1 MSVGGQCVRAR
12 RSRVWASVLLAILWL
27 ALGCGCGAAGLW
39 MYQNRF
45 RRSTVNAAL
54 YHELSMDT
62 GF

>member
-1 MSVGGQCVRAR
+1 
-12 RSRVWASVLLAILWL
+12 VLLALTWL
-27 ALGCGCGAAGLW
+27 ALGGCGGAAGLW
-39 MYQNRF
+39 LYQNRF